1 MSTLF
6 ISLAVY
12 LLLILAIYERDIHLS
27 LYNCSLTKASKH
39 RFCLVKRD
47 SNYSVLKGLKSF
59 VTVTDHAQEEFATV
73 SILTDY
79 FISSVHNVTITK
91 YLHLID
97 MTTVVPSCLRELTR
111 KIVSPIH
118 YLTEFV

>member
-1 MSTLF
+1 M
-6 ISLAVY
+6 SLAVY

-27 LYNCSLTKASKH
+27 LYNCGLTKASKH
-39 RFCLVKRD
+39 QFCLVKRD

-79 FISSVHNVTITK
+79 FISSVNNVTITK

-111 KIVSPIH
+111 KIISSIH